1 VARIRDELRRAM
13 MLIKIRGDRGRKLA
27 QFLCEEAP
35 PDRPFVRRENR
46 DKDQQESKDPN
57 APDSPAAD
65 GAATEEKLI
74 EAPDSPAIADEMAT
88 EDKATDP
95 GKVASGEELAVA
107 ETTVPIG
114 NPETPNSEES
124 QG

>member
-1 VARIRDELRRAM
+1 M

-35 PDRPFVRRENR
+35 PDRPFVRRENK

-57 APDSPAAD
+57 APDSPTAAAD
-65 GAATEEKLI
+65 GAATEEKSAEVLDGPAVDEI
-74 EAPDSPAIADEMAT
+74 ATEEQAAEILGIPDKVADE
-88 EDKATDP
+88 K
-95 GKVASGEELAVA
+95 LAEA
-107 ETTVPIG
+107 ETTVQIG
-114 NPETPNSEES
+114 EPGTPNRDEV